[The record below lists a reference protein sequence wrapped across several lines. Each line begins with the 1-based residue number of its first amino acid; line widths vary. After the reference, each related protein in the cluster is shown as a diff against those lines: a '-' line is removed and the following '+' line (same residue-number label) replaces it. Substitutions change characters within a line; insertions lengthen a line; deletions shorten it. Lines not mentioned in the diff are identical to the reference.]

1 MRSRT
6 SFERLALAHLDA
18 AHNLAYWLVRSRP
31 DAEDIVQDAY
41 VRAFLAFASCKGDIK
56 PWLLTIVRNVAYRW
70 LSDRK
75 RRGNVIAIEEG
86 LTPRERASQ
95 MLVVSDEP
103 SAEAVLI
110 AAEDR
115 ALVQDALAD
124 LSPAFREVLI
134 LREVEDLSY
143 AEIAIVIGS
152 PVGTVMSR
160 LSRARAEL
168 KGRLEARTTKD
179 KTDAM

>member
-6 SFERLALAHLDA
+6 SFEQLALVHLDA

-41 VRAFLAFASCKGDIK
+41 IRAFLAFASCKGEIK

-70 LSDRK
+70 LSVRE
-75 RRGNVIAIEEG
+75 RRRNVISIEEA
-86 LTPRERASQ
+86 LTPRERGSQ
-95 MLVVSDEP
+95 ALIASDEP
-103 SAEAVLI
+103 SAEALLI

-115 ALVQDALAD
+115 ALVLDALAE
-124 LSPAFREVLI
+124 LPPAFREVLI
-134 LREVEDLSY
+134 LREIEELSY
-143 AEIAIVIGS
+143 AEIAVVIGS
-152 PVGTVMSR
+152 PPGTVMSR

-168 KGRLEARTTKD
+168 KGRLKALIEKD
-179 KTDAM
+179 RTDAM